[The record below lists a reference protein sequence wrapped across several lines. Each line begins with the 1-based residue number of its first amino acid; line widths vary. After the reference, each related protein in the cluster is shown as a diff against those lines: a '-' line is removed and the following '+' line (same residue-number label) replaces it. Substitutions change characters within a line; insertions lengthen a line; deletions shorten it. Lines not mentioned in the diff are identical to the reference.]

1 MSSTPSLR
9 KRGGAK
15 KDLVEPAPSEAE
27 VRQSTPVPPK
37 TATKPPSEWDYWVA
51 MFVMTALA
59 FATRFWMINYP
70 DEVVFDEVH
79 FGKVRWLPFTSS
91 SASNTGIVCF
101 LLSATN
107 LLF

>member
-15 KDLVEPAPSEAE
+15 KDVAEPAPSEASF
-27 VRQSTPVPPK
+27 RQSTPVPAK
-37 TATKPPSEWDYWVA
+37 AATKPPSEWDYWVG

-79 FGKVRWLPFTSS
+79 FGKVGCLPFRTF
-91 SASNTGIVCF
+91 SASNLV
-101 LLSATN
+101 
-107 LLF
+107 

>member
-15 KDLVEPAPSEAE
+15 KDVAELAPAEASA
-27 VRQSTPVPPK
+27 RQDTPVSVK
-37 TATKPPSEWDYWVA
+37 AATKPPSEWDYWVG

-59 FATRFWMINYP
+59 FVTRFWMINYP

-79 FGKVRWLPFTSS
+79 FGKVCYVSPCESISF
-91 SASNTGIVCF
+91 
-101 LLSATN
+101 
-107 LLF
+107 